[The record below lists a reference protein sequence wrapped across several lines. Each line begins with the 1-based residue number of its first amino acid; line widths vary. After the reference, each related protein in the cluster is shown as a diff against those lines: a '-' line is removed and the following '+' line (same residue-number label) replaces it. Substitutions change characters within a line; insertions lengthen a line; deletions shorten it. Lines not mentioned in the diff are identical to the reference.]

1 MSKQPIKRPLSELS
15 ILASGK
21 KGNCEEPE
29 FTKVNE
35 DGEQFSD
42 ASRSQK
48 MILGKRSKVLV
59 TGYPGQLAQ
68 ALAHTQTTHDQLAV
82 TYTSKG
88 EFDITNVDQCSAYL
102 QANPIQYLINC
113 AAYTQVDLAEK
124 DHANAQLINATAP
137 GYLAKLSKELGF
149 TLLHIST
156 DYVFE
161 GVLAQ
166 PLTEIMPTSPINYYG
181 QTKLEGDQNILLH
194 NTSAYIIRTSWVY
207 SSYGNNSLTRLLARA
222 SQDKQINMVY
232 DQVSSPTYALDLA
245 QAIWEI
251 LALLIQNKGQYQ
263 AGIYHYAN
271 QGVAS
276 RYDFAWK
283 VSKQMGLACEIR
295 AQLSKGLASFAK
307 RPAYTVLDTTNIQQT
322 FGITIPHWQESLA
335 CCLHGITHHPQ
346 YC

>member
-1 MSKQPIKRPLSELS
+1 ML
-15 ILASGK
+15 GK
-21 KGNCEEPE
+21 KP
-29 FTKVNE
+29 
-35 DGEQFSD
+35 
-42 ASRSQK
+42 
-48 MILGKRSKVLV
+48 KVLV

-68 ALAHTQTTHDQLAV
+68 ALAHTQSTHDQLAV

-88 EFDITNVDQCSAYL
+88 ELDITSMDLCRAYL

-124 DHANAQLINATAP
+124 DPANAQLINATAP

-161 GVLAQ
+161 GMLAQ

-181 QTKLEGDQNILLH
+181 QTKLEGEQNILSCT
-194 NTSAYIIRTSWVY
+194 NSAYIIRTSWLY
-207 SSYGNNSLTRLLARA
+207 SFYGNNSLTRFLARA
-222 SQDKQINMVY
+222 SQDKQITMVY

-245 QAIWEI
+245 QAIWQI
-251 LALLIQNKGQYQ
+251 LTLLAQGKDQYQ
-263 AGIYHYAN
+263 PGIYHYAS

-276 RYDFAWK
+276 RYDFAWN
-283 VSKQMGLACEIR
+283 VSKQMGLSCEIR
-295 AQLSKGLASFAK
+295 AQLSKGLTSFAK

-322 FGITIPHWQESLA
+322 FGMAIPHWQESLT
-335 CCLHGITHHPQ
+335 CCLHGITYHQP
-346 YC
+346 